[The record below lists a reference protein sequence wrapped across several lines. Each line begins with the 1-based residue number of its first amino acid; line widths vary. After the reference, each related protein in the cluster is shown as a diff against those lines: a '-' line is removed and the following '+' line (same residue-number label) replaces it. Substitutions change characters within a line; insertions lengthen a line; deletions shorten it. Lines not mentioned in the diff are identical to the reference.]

1 MRFVIGAVALLV
13 LGSIFGSLAG
23 LIFWPDLSYATGSIT
38 LCENGIICSCI
49 PIATIDAWA
58 KGCRIDLRDLG
69 LSDFLEPFPG
79 MGQQT
84 RFRDGMARIH
94 PPAAQDWL
102 GLSHLRQ
109 QFSARAR

>member
-58 KGCRIDLRDLG
+58 KGSLCGVGAVPWNHRALRVAKRERHG
-69 LSDFLEPFPG
+69 KQGCVS
-79 MGQQT
+79 
-84 RFRDGMARIH
+84 
-94 PPAAQDWL
+94 AA
-102 GLSHLRQ
+102 ST
-109 QFSARAR
+109 